1 MARSRSGRP
10 QRWAS
15 LRGSLLNR
23 QGVERATVG
32 AMVAL
37 KIQNLLQMALVILLT
52 GAESRRPWLEMCAAA
67 AFTSSGVVLLAA
79 AIRAQRLPR
88 IAVAVDVA
96 VAIAVLMLAPLFQPE
111 GPGQL
116 WTDWPL
122 FVTFLVGAEASA
134 CFPPALASAA
144 TLALM
149 GAAGSWLAAEA
160 PAAARHMIYG
170 SVVPFTGF
178 AAVTFLFL
186 EYLRRLAALA
196 DARADTIRM
205 LEEERTRRV
214 LHTPYRLLNDLASM
228 LRAESDRDEDRPT
241 RQARLAEA
249 VASALEIESI
259 VRGTDPASSAL
270 AAELQRLRNQFVD
283 LPMIMNVEDAGIIMP
298 PEAVY
303 RIREAVRSALQNVRL
318 HAQAHE
324 VVVYATADRS
334 SWLVSVHDDGCGFDA
349 KARSGVGLTQVVT
362 AALEEIGAYVS
373 IRSAP
378 GRGTLIEI
386 SGDHQ
391 WKTDLAP
398 ASSSSTT
405 TPSSRPV

>member
-1 MARSRSGRP
+1 MARAAA
-10 QRWAS
+10 RWPS
-15 LRGSLLNR
+15 LWSAVRGGFLNR
-23 QGVERATVG
+23 RGVEWAAVG
-32 AMVAL
+32 AMGAL

-52 GAESRRPWLEMCAAA
+52 GAESRRPWLELGAAA
-67 AFTSSGVVLLAA
+67 AFTVSGLVLLVASL
-79 AIRAQRLPR
+79 RAQRLPR
-88 IAVAVDVA
+88 KAVAADVV
-96 VAIAVLMLAPLFQPE
+96 VAIAVLLSAPLFQPL

-134 CFPPALASAA
+134 CFPPALASVA
-144 TLALM
+144 TFALM
-149 GAAGSWLAAEA
+149 GAAASWLAAGA

-170 SVVPFTGF
+170 SVVPFAGF
-178 AAVTFLFL
+178 AAVTFVFL
-186 EYLRRLAALA
+186 QYLRRLAALA
-196 DARADTIRM
+196 DLRAETIRM

-228 LRAESDRDEDRPT
+228 LRADAYRDEDQPS

-270 AAELQRLRNQFVD
+270 ATELQQLRNQFVD
-283 LPMIMNVEDAGIIMP
+283 LPLIMNVEDVGVGLP

-318 HAQAHE
+318 HAHARE

-334 SWLVSVHDDGCGFDA
+334 SWLVSVHDDGRGFDTTGG
-349 KARSGVGLTQVVT
+349 RSVGLNQVII
-362 AALEEIGAYVS
+362 AAMEEIGGKVD
-373 IRSAP
+373 ITSAP
-378 GRGTLIEI
+378 GHGTLIEI

-391 WKTDLAP
+391 WTMDLAP

-405 TPSSRPV
+405 IP

>member
-1 MARSRSGRP
+1 MVRGTV
-10 QRWAS
+10 RWPHLWT
-15 LRGSLLNR
+15 LRGGFLNR

-32 AMVAL
+32 AMGAL

-52 GAESRRPWLEMCAAA
+52 GAESRRPWLETGAAA
-67 AFTSSGVVLLAA
+67 AFTVSGAVLIVAA
-79 AIRAQRLPR
+79 VRAQRLPP
-88 IAVAVDVA
+88 IAVAADV
-96 VAIAVLMLAPLFQPE
+96 VIAIAVLLLAPLFQPG
-111 GPGQL
+111 GPAQL

-134 CFPPALASAA
+134 CFPPVLAAAA

-149 GAAGSWLAAEA
+149 AAGGSWLATGA

-178 AAVTFLFL
+178 AAVTFVFL
-186 EYLRRLAALA
+186 QYLRRLAALA
-196 DARADTIRM
+196 DLRAETIRM

-228 LRAESDRDEDRPT
+228 LRAEAYRDEDQPG

-270 AAELQRLRNQFVD
+270 ATELQQLRNQFVD
-283 LPMIMNVEDAGIIMP
+283 LPLIMNVEDAGICLP

-318 HAQAHE
+318 HAQASE
-324 VVVYATADRS
+324 VVVYATADRF
-334 SWLVSVHDDGCGFDA
+334 SWLVSVHDDGRGFDTTG
-349 KARSGVGLTQVVT
+349 RRGVGLNEVVI
-362 AALEEIGAYVS
+362 AAMEEIGGKVD
-373 IRSAP
+373 ITSAP
-378 GRGTLIEI
+378 GQGTLVEI
-386 SGDHQ
+386 SGDYQ
-391 WKTDLAP
+391 WTTNLAL

-405 TPSSRPV
+405 TP